1 MARTNSRLSRVVKEA
16 VARILRTDISDPRLR
31 LVTITDAE
39 VTNDQSYATIW
50 YSVVPQDVLA
60 ADPARTGGDRPSE
73 PEEVAAAFDSA
84 HGRIQGLLAREL
96 TSRKT
101 PELRF
106 VPDPVTE
113 QAARVEDLIRRV
125 RDRERAG
132 DDMVTADDPGA
143 VAPDDD
149 VEPDPIDAD
158 WDPSEEHG
166 PNSDVESGPRA
177 GESGGASR
185 DESGAAPA

>member
-16 VARILRTDISDPRLR
+16 VARILGSDISDPRLQ

-60 ADPARTGGDRPSE
+60 ADPARTGGDRPAE
-73 PEEVAAAFDSA
+73 PEEVAAAFASA

-106 VPDPVTE
+106 EPDPVTE

-132 DDMVTADDPGA
+132 EDVDTGEADPGG
-143 VAPDDD
+143 VDPGEIDPGEVDPIDDIA
-149 VEPDPIDAD
+149 PDPIDAD
-158 WDPSEEHG
+158 WDPS
-166 PNSDVESGPRA
+166 DESGP
-177 GESGGASR
+177 
-185 DESGAAPA
+185 APA